1 MHTRH
6 RGGVILAGAVLL
18 VAAACSS
25 SSNGG
30 SSSGPASTA
39 AGAQPTAAGAASTAA
54 ATTVPATDP
63 NGKLVFGLSVAPR
76 NMDPV
81 TANGI
86 GDLPALVPVYDRLI
100 DYAGGQYKP
109 MLATSWQFSPDGSVL
124 ELKLR
129 TDVKFQDGTPFD
141 AAAVKANIE
150 RGQTNPKSNVK
161 GFLAPI
167 QSVEVVDPATV
178 RLHVAPGQGYGLLS
192 SLSLLPGMMVS
203 PAAMDKPDLDQ
214 YGVGTG
220 PYVIKPGT
228 FSPNDR
234 ATFVRAPGTYWGGPE
249 RQRLAEFQ
257 EIRFTDA
264 VTAENALKSGQID
277 VSQVPGATQM
287 KQLQSQGGFEARLV
301 ETLNPIG
308 IKFNLNR
315 PGVSDVR
322 VRQAIASAID
332 RDTLVSTVLQDD
344 CTSKPIHQFI
354 AEGQPGYVK
363 SLDDLYPYDPKKA
376 QDLLAQAGVKGL
388 QINGMDVSLEEQAE
402 IAIQAQLKA
411 IGIDQQLDK
420 LSSTDAN
427 PAWNAGKYDAWAW
440 PIVTTTDPALVLHDA
455 VVENFQ
461 LPATT
466 DKVKTAATGLLDQTK
481 TDAQRA
487 QVMAATNQAAIEDV
501 VAIPLCF
508 VQSRAVARK
517 GVVGLDD
524 QPFLSIQSL
533 LDPTHF
539 GVATP

>member
-1 MHTRH
+1 MRTPH
-6 RGGVILAGAVLL
+6 RGHVIVVGALLL
-18 VAAACSS
+18 VAACSS
-25 SSNGG
+25 SSDKADN
-30 SSSGPASTA
+30 SAPASTA
-39 AGAQPTAAGAASTAA
+39 AGAQSTAA
-54 ATTVPATDP
+54 ATTAPQTDP
-63 NGKLVFGLSVAPR
+63 NGKLVFGLSVVPR

-100 DYAGGQYKP
+100 DYASGQYKP

-129 TDVKFQDGTPFD
+129 TDVKFQDGTTFD

-150 RGQTNPKSNVK
+150 RGQTNPRSNVK
-161 GFLAPI
+161 GFLSPI

-178 RLHVAPGQGYGLLS
+178 RLHVKPGEGYGLLS

-220 PYVIKPGT
+220 PYVIKAGT

-234 ATFVRAPGTYWGGPE
+234 STFVRAPGTYWGGPD
-249 RQRLAEFQ
+249 RQRLAEFE
-257 EIRFTDA
+257 EIRFTDP

-277 VSQVPGATQM
+277 VSMVPDATQM
-287 KQLQSQGGFEARLV
+287 KRLESAGGFQTKLV
-301 ETLNPIG
+301 ETLNPMG
-308 IKFNLNR
+308 VKFNLNR
-315 PGVSDVR
+315 PGVNDVR
-322 VRQAIASAID
+322 VRQAIAYAVD
-332 RDTLVSTVLQDD
+332 RDTLVATVLQGS
-344 CTSKPIHQFI
+344 CTNKPTHQFI

-363 SLDDLYPYDPKKA
+363 SLDQLYPYDPKKA

-388 QINGMDVSLEEQAE
+388 QINGMDVSLQEQLE
-402 IAIQAQLKA
+402 IAVQAQLKA
-411 IGIDQQLDK
+411 VGIEQQLDK

-481 TDAQRA
+481 TDAQRE
-487 QVMAATNQAAIEDV
+487 QVMAATNQAAVEDV
-501 VAIPLCF
+501 VSIPLCF

-517 GVVGLDD
+517 GVVGLDE

-533 LDPTHF
+533 LDPTRF
-539 GVATP
+539 AVGTP